1 MYFKQVK
8 TIEELKKVWKAL
20 CMKHHPD
27 RGGSTTIMQAINNE
41 YDKLFEDLKNG
52 YNSNRKE
59 SEVEFTEMSH
69 EYRDILEKIIF
80 LDGLEVELCGT
91 WLWVGGNTKE
101 HREILK
107 ENSFKWASK
116 KSMWYWHS
124 GEWKKKSKGNMS
136 IDSSGISPTRR
147 YTSPNLALS
156 EATLISHIRAISHP

>member
-20 CMKHHPD
+20 CMKYHPD

-69 EYRDILEKIIF
+69 EYRDILEKIMF
-80 LDGLEVELCGT
+80 LDGLEVELSGT
-91 WLWVGGNTKE
+91 WLWVGGNTKPNKDV
-101 HREILK
+101 LK
-107 ENSFKWASK
+107 ENGFIWAK
-116 KSMWYWHS
+116 KKEDLSLWFWRS
-124 GEWKKKSKGNMS
+124 GEYKSKSRGKTS
-136 IDSSGISPTRR
+136 IESRKATYGSTRIDFK
-147 YTSPNLALS
+147 PVFLA
-156 EATLISHIRAISHP
+156 